1 MRVRLVKQFMSEEIV
16 EAVIQALQNERA
28 VMGESVF
35 KFEEELARYFGVK
48 YAVTTSSGTHALQFA
63 LIAVGVRAGKKV
75 VTTPYSF
82 IATANSVI
90 HAGGV
95 PVFADVREDTF
106 NLDPSK
112 VPEVL
117 DEDVS
122 AILPV
127 HLFGY
132 PADMDEICSIAED
145 RKLAV
150 IEDACQA
157 HGAVYKGR
165 KVGGIGDAGC
175 LSFYPTKNMS
185 VLGDGG
191 AILTNDEEIAEVVRK
206 LRDCGRRSRY
216 VHDMIGYTA
225 RLNTIN
231 AAIGRVQLRHLD
243 EWNERRREIA
253 EKYRRL
259 LSDIDEIKL
268 PPRGDHGIEPVYHL
282 YTIRTERRDELREWL
297 ERCGIE
303 CGVYYP
309 LPIHLQPIYRKLFNF
324 REGSYPV
331 SEKLS
336 KTCLSI
342 PIHPFL
348 KDDEVRYI
356 CEKIHE
362 FYGEDH

>member
-1 MRVRLVKQFMSEEIV
+1 MRAK
-16 EAVIQALQNERA
+16 
-28 VMGESVF
+28 
-35 KFEEELARYFGVK
+35 
-48 YAVTTSSGTHALQFA
+48 
-63 LIAVGVRAGKKV
+63 
-75 VTTPYSF
+75 P
-82 IATANSVI
+82 
-90 HAGGV
+90 
-95 PVFADVREDTF
+95 
-106 NLDPSK
+106 
-112 VPEVL
+112 
-117 DEDVS
+117 
-122 AILPV
+122 
-127 HLFGY
+127 
-132 PADMDEICSIAED
+132 
-145 RKLAV
+145 
-150 IEDACQA
+150 

-165 KVGGIGDAGC
+165 KVGGIGDVGC

-191 AILTNDEEIAEVVRK
+191 AVLTNDEEIAEVVRK

-231 AAIGRVQLRHLD
+231 AAIGRVQLKHLD

-253 EKYRRL
+253 EKYNKL

-268 PPRGDHGIEPVYHL
+268 PPRGDHGIKPVYHL
-282 YTIRTERRDELREWL
+282 YTIRTEKRDELKRWL
-297 ERCGIE
+297 EEAGIE

-309 LPIHLQPIYRKLFNF
+309 LPIHLQPIYRRLFNY

-348 KDDEVRYI
+348 KDDEVNYV

-362 FYGEDH
+362 FFDRNY